1 MKLSISNI
9 AWSKEYNEEMYNY
22 ISYLGF
28 NGLEIA
34 PTRLFDNPYEYLDD
48 ARKYKEYLND
58 NYSLEISSIQ
68 SIWFGKSEKLFGSDT
83 ERKILLEYTY
93 KAIDFAATIGCRNL
107 VFGSPKNRVIS
118 KKDDNEIA
126 INFFRTLGE
135 YALQKKTILSI
146 EPNPELYGTNFINTT
161 KEAFDFVKRVNH
173 SGIMVNV
180 DLGTV
185 IENNEDINL
194 IKENIE
200 FVNHIHISE
209 PNLELIQQRTLHNN
223 FADILKEINYQ
234 NYVSIEMKN
243 LENKNQVKEI
253 MKYIMEVF
261 K

>member
-1 MKLSISNI
+1 
-9 AWSKEYNEEMYNY
+9 
-22 ISYLGF
+22 
-28 NGLEIA
+28 
-34 PTRLFDNPYEYLDD
+34 
-48 ARKYKEYLND
+48 
-58 NYSLEISSIQ
+58 
-68 SIWFGKSEKLFGSDT
+68 
-83 ERKILLEYTY
+83 
-93 KAIDFAATIGCRNL
+93 
-107 VFGSPKNRVIS
+107 
-118 KKDDNEIA
+118 
-126 INFFRTLGE
+126 
-135 YALQKKTILSI
+135 
-146 EPNPELYGTNFINTT
+146 
-161 KEAFDFVKRVNH
+161 
-173 SGIMVNV
+173 MVNV

>member
-1 MKLSISNI
+1 M
-9 AWSKEYNEEMYNY
+9 
-22 ISYLGF
+22 
-28 NGLEIA
+28 
-34 PTRLFDNPYEYLDD
+34 
-48 ARKYKEYLND
+48 
-58 NYSLEISSIQ
+58 
-68 SIWFGKSEKLFGSDT
+68 
-83 ERKILLEYTY
+83 
-93 KAIDFAATIGCRNL
+93 